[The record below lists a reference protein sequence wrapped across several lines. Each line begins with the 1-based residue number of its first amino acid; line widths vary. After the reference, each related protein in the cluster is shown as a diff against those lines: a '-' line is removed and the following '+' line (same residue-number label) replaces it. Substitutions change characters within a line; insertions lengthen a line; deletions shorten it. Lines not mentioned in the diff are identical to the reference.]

1 MKVTED
7 AESREGKQKKSEADE
22 MGRGR
27 EEKRM
32 EKQEEC
38 KRERGKLREK

>member
-1 MKVTED
+1 MGRWGD
-7 AESREGKQKKSEADE
+7 WE

-32 EKQEEC
+32 RKGE
-38 KRERGKLREK
+38 ERGFFAGIK